1 MAYDT
6 DKGIVQTEHVVEL
19 SCFLL
24 PQTAGIF
31 EVRIIITVPLDS
43 PIFNGLDPHQ
53 NGQEGERVDAFVNQ
67 VYNIDRDKGR

>member
-1 MAYDT
+1 M
-6 DKGIVQTEHVVEL
+6 IQTKVEYNSTVEL

-53 NGQEGERVDAFVNQ
+53 NGQERERVNAFVNQ